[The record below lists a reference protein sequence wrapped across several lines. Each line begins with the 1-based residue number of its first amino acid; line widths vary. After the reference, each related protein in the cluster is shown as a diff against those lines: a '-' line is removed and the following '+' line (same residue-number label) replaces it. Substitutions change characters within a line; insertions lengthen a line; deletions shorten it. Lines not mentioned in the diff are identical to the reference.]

1 MEQMI
6 NLLPW
11 REQRQQACR
20 RFWGRLLVSVVGM
33 TTLAIV
39 LFHTKTGQDKQIAT
53 LWLQSDTQILSAL
66 KSKQPHCQALRQL
79 WLKQQ
84 ARMQRH
90 NQTRQWQQRLAG
102 LAEKMPDSAWL
113 TEMHFQQGQ
122 FSVSGLARTFQSLSE
137 LEQALEMTDGF
148 RLRQAGSTER
158 DAQGRWQFH
167 YQLNKEDEHA
177 AQP

>member
-11 REQRQQACR
+11 RDQRRQACR
-20 RFWGRLLVSVVGM
+20 RFWGQLLVSVAGM
-33 TTLAIV
+33 MALIIV
-39 LFHTKTGQDKQIAT
+39 LFHTKTAQDKRIAT
-53 LWLQSDTQILSAL
+53 LWLQSDTQMLSAL
-66 KSKQPHCQALRQL
+66 KAKQPHFQALRQS
-79 WLKQQ
+79 WLNQK
-84 ARMQRH
+84 ARMHRH
-90 NQTRQWQQRLAG
+90 SHTRRWQQRLAE
-102 LAEKMPDSAWL
+102 LADKMPDNAWF

-122 FSVSGLARTFQSLSE
+122 LSVSGLARTFQSLSE
-137 LEQALEMTDGF
+137 LEQALETTDGF
-148 RLRQAGSTER
+148 LLRQAGSTER